1 VGRRGAATP
10 GYRLDQIVS
19 GLHDGRIKAL
29 YLIGENPAQ
38 TEPNATT
45 SRRASRLRVHRLAGH
60 LPERLDRKYATS
72 CCRRRASRRR
82 TARSRTPS
90 GA

>member
-1 VGRRGAATP
+1 MM
-10 GYRLDQIVS
+10 S

-38 TEPNATT
+38 TEPNAHHVEEGLAQLEFLVAQDLFLNETAARRTRT
-45 SRRASRLRVHRLAGH
+45 SSS
-60 LPERLDRKYATS
+60 P
-72 CCRRRASRRR
+72 RRASRRR

>member
-1 VGRRGAATP
+1 MP
-10 GYRLDQIVS
+10 GYRLDQIIS

-38 TEPNATT
+38 TEPNAHHVEEGLAGLDFLV
-45 SRRASRLRVHRLAGH
+45 SQDIFLNESRASTR
-60 LPERLDRKYATS
+60 TS
-72 CCRRRASRRR
+72 SCRRRASPRR

>member
-1 VGRRGAATP
+1 MM
-10 GYRLDQIVS
+10 S

-38 TEPNATT
+38 TEPNATHVEEGSAKLDFVVSQDLFLNETRRSTPT
-45 SRRASRLRVHRLAGH
+45 SSSRHRAS
-60 LPERLDRKYATS
+60 P
-72 CCRRRASRRR
+72 RR

-90 GA
+90 GG